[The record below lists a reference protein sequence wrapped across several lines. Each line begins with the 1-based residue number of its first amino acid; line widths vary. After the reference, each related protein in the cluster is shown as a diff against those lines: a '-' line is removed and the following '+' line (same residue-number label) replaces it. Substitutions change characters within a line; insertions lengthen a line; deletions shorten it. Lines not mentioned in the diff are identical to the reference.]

1 MKIRSLFQKTIC
13 SLATIIDICSDKEIV
28 DEANLYL
35 KDLIKQ
41 YYEYVNYK
49 NVYKLEFKYS
59 TDDISDFMYG
69 CIDYTNEDL
78 MWIAED
84 MFYGFV
90 ELMDTILEERKN
102 QRKQ

>member
-13 SLATIIDICSDKEIV
+13 SLVTIIDICSDKEITN
-28 DEANLYL
+28 EATLYL
-35 KDLIKQ
+35 KDLTKQ

-49 NVYKLEFKYS
+49 NIFKLEFKYS
-59 TDDISDFMYG
+59 TDDISDFMYR
-69 CIDYTNEDL
+69 CIDYTKEDL